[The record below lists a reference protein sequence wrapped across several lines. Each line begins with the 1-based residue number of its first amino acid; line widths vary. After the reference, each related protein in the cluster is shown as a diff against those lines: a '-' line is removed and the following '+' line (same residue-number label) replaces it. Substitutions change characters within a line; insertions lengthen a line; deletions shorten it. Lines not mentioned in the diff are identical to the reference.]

1 MYVIVW
7 IEEISKLRSI
17 PLPSNSGHRKMVQC
31 KVEWFSR
38 ETNGLR
44 HTQMVQCNVKWLN
57 QEANGLRHTQMAMVQ
72 NNVEW
77 FNRGTNGL
85 RHTQMVQCNVEW
97 FNRDL
102 SGGTTKQIVLPQIKW
117 FLMTYS
123 CWRRNQQKY
132 KSEMDKSRLEL
143 SSLCG
148 VWRNV
153 LYLWHRN
160 VFDWK
165 KEL

>member
-77 FNRGTNGL
+77 FNR
-85 RHTQMVQCNVEW
+85 
-97 FNRDL
+97 DL

-153 LYLWHRN
+153 LYLWHRK